1 MKKIAIVLMA
11 AIALVACADKSKEI
25 INNDGRTG
33 TLAVAVQTNTEFT
46 TKAEVM
52 PKLADLEVEIR
63 NASDN
68 SLWRRWD
75 KYGDGIGEINDIKV
89 GNYVISAFSGTL
101 QPAAFEAPYVH
112 GSQGFSINP
121 DETTPVELTSTL
133 KNSKITV
140 LFTDKLKAGVIELEA
155 VVTGVAGG
163 ILSYTPTETRAG
175 YFAIPEDGVVTIV
188 VTGRRILNNEPIN
201 QKMTLTAFAASQ
213 WHKVT
218 VDLVSTIGT
227 GSFEI
232 GINTELVEKDLGIE
246 IPDQDDIIG
255 GVDPDEPEVPQPGNG
270 PTVIGQSFKGSPFD
284 ISKPITITGAD
295 LENADPELGLA
306 LDLLIA
312 ATNGVKNLYLTI
324 NSPVLPQEMLEG
336 MGLWGEFDMANLE
349 SGSKT
354 EETLVGLGLIDPAN
368 PIKGKTSHKFSV
380 GAFMSLLSTVG
391 GAGNTHTFSLRVVD
405 NTDLTTSAALVI
417 NMTE

>member
-52 PKLADLEVEIR
+52 PELADLEVEIR

-75 KYGDGIGEINDIKV
+75 KYGDGIGEINDIKA

-121 DETTPVELTSTL
+121 DQTTPVELTSTL

-140 LFTDKLKAGVIELEA
+140 LFTDKLKAGVSELEA
-155 VVTGVAGG
+155 VVTGVTGG
-163 ILSYTPTETRAG
+163 ILSYTPAETRAG

-201 QKMTLTAFAASQ
+201 QKMTIAAFAASQ

-255 GVDPDEPEVPQPGNG
+255 GIDPDEPEVPQPGNG

-284 ISKPITITGAD
+284 INQPVVITMDDID
-295 LENADPELGLA
+295 NADPELGIQ
-306 LDLLIA
+306 LDLLIG
-312 ATNGVKNLYLTI
+312 ATNGIKNLYLI
-324 NSPVLPQEMLEG
+324 IDSPILTEEAIGG
-336 MGLWGEFDMANLE
+336 MGLWGELDLANIA
-349 SGSKT
+349 SGST
-354 EETLVGLGLIDPAN
+354 SETTLTGLGILDPN
-368 PIKGKTSHKFSV
+368 SPIKGKTSHTFSV
-380 GAFMSLLSTVG
+380 GGFMGMLSGIG
-391 GAGNTHTFSLRVVD
+391 GAGHTHNFRLRVVD
-405 NTDLTTSAALVI
+405 NNDLTTSATLVI